1 MADIWFV
8 VHHGNLWDID
18 NKLIGF
24 WKKSQSDLVKV
35 GDYVIYYRSGYKEI
49 TGVFKVIQKGS
60 NLNHIFHDPD
70 IAGKPIYQSRLELI
84 SDDVI
89 CYRPTTETGF
99 SFFEEWRRNRYGG
112 LGKQIFRAKRE
123 DLNLILSDPSAVN

>member
-8 VHHGNLWDID
+8 VHHGNLWIID
-18 NKLIGF
+18 NRLIGF

-49 TGVFKVIQKGS
+49 TGVFKVMQKGA
-60 NLNHIFHDPD
+60 NLNHNFHDPD
-70 IAGKPIYQSRLELI
+70 IVGKPIYQSRLELI

-89 CYRPTTETGF
+89 CYRPTTETDF
-99 SFFEEWRRNRYGG
+99 SFFPEWKRNRYGG
-112 LGKQIFRAKRE
+112 LGKQIFRATKE
-123 DLNLILSDPSAVN
+123 DINLILSDPSIVK